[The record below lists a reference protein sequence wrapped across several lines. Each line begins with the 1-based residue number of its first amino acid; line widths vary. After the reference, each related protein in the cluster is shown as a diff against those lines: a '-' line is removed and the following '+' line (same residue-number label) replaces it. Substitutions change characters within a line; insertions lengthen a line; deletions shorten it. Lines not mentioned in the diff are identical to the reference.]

1 MGKKQK
7 KIKIE
12 IGENL
17 ALVLLSP
24 QFFVILLFI
33 IMGLIIIFKKYD

>member
-1 MGKKQK
+1 MSKE
-7 KIKIE
+7 KIKVKIE

-24 QFFVILLFI
+24 QFLVALLFLAMAFMI
-33 IMGLIIIFKKYD
+33 VFGKN

>member
-1 MGKKQK
+1 MKKQR

-24 QFFVILLFI
+24 QFLIILFFLAMAF
-33 IMGLIIIFKKYD
+33 IIIFGKN